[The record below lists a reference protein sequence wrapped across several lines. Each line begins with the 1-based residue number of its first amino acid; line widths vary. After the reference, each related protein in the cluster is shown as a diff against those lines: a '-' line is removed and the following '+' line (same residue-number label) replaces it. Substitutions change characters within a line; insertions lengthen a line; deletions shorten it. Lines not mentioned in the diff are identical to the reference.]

1 MSACR
6 LGLWYK
12 GFAPWQYVDFLDH
25 AAERIFLRKVG
36 GGYSFVHRRLQDYFA
51 TRQTEPSHGAHQEA
65 AKQGQLA
72 SV

>member
-25 AAERIFLRKVG
+25 AAERIFLRKAG
-36 GGYSFVHRRLQDYFA
+36 GG
-51 TRQTEPSHGAHQEA
+51 
-65 AKQGQLA
+65 
-72 SV
+72 